1 MNCWQTLGI
10 APTGDEAA
18 IKTAYAALIRQ
29 HRPDRDPAG
38 FRRVRAAY
46 EEALRLRPYYENHR
60 DEPRYPA
67 GWTPGKSPVAADD
80 SDAESVSQH
89 EPSQPYLLAE
99 PAAHDYRDTP
109 PAAPEQPYPLS
120 EPAARD
126 YCGTPPAVPE
136 QPYPLAEPAAHDYR
150 DTPPAAPE
158 QPYPLAEPAAHNY
171 RDTPPAAPEQPYP
184 LAEPVAHD
192 YQDGSAQPT
201 FTPLEATVLLQQLQ
215 QAWQGLDDAAL
226 LAILQ
231 AQATHPALDNIDFR
245 LDYTGEL
252 TACLDDGDYPHSR
265 LWVQQHY
272 GLQDPDSRRLLADLI
287 AADGDPALRDSIL
300 AAHYPA
306 LAAWLKQNRLRR
318 WWTLRRRFLN
328 CDPGPVWQD
337 WRRLYDDTG
346 DVSDEHYLTAWPR
359 LRELMRYH
367 LPLAGLRYGWFID
380 IAIFFLLPA
389 YAAYTGPRPNPYAA
403 YRCIT
408 CPAAPATS
416 LEPGLPLAS
425 ILITWLLLRG
435 AHILWRTK
443 YAVSAG
449 WLPPRPQDGL
459 SLHITRVAYILGL
472 IYSLIPPNWRPLPAQ
487 TLAQT
492 LTATLSLIL
501 YGHAWC
507 RLPPEAV
514 NLRRAMLDHGVIAV
528 LIAAACITGAITDS
542 ADSPLL
548 TVLGLI
554 TAPVLAL
561 TLIYGHYPPLFNRK
575 TAKGLVVADTAV
587 MALAICVLGYIIL
600 RQEMSRPVAA
610 LFSLLTAGI
619 FIHFN
624 PPRPETIPRS
634 LLAALFRL
642 FTLIGLYSAA
652 VFALIFLMG
661 RIIDAGYGLLPALT
675 LLALYALH
683 ITATFIHSNR
693 QQHA

>member
-38 FRRVRAAY
+38 FRRVRAAF

-60 DEPRYPA
+60 DEPRYPT
-67 GWTPGKSPVAADD
+67 GWTLGKSPVAADD
-80 SDAESVSQH
+80 SDAESISQH
-89 EPSQPYLLAE
+89 ESSQPYPLAE
-99 PAAHDYRDTP
+99 PAAHDYCDTP

-171 RDTPPAAPEQPYP
+171 RDTPPAAPEQPY
-184 LAEPVAHD
+184 LLSEPAAHD
-192 YQDGSAQPT
+192 YQDGSAHPIL
-201 FTPLEATVLLQQLQ
+201 TPLEATVLLRQLQ

-245 LDYTGEL
+245 LDYTGAL

-346 DVSDEHYLTAWPR
+346 DVSDEHYLTVWPR

-367 LPLAGLRYGWFID
+367 LPLAGLRYGWLID

-389 YAAYTGPRPNPYAA
+389 YAAYTGLRPNPYAA

-449 WLPPRPQDGL
+449 WLPPRLQDGPL
-459 SLHITRVAYILGL
+459 PRLALIFYTLGL
-472 IYSLIPPNWRPLPAQ
+472 FYSLIPPNWRPLPAQ
-487 TLAQT
+487 ALAQT
-492 LTATLSLIL
+492 LTAILGLTL
-501 YGHAWC
+501 YNYAWC

-528 LIAAACITGAITDS
+528 LIAATCITGAITDS

-554 TAPVLAL
+554 AAPLLAL
-561 TLIYGHYPPLFNRK
+561 VLIYSHYPPLFNRK

-587 MALAICVLGYIIL
+587 MALGICVLSYIIL

-610 LFSLLTAGI
+610 LSSLLTAGI